1 MGKRYDTLND
11 KHRAF
16 IEAQPLFFVATAPP
30 DGHINLS
37 PKGLDSLR
45 VLDANRILWLN
56 LTGSGNE
63 TAAHL
68 RESPRMTLMFCAFQ
82 GDPLIL
88 RVFGQARAIH
98 ADDADWEAAR
108 QHFGDL
114 PGARQIIELEIELV
128 QSSCGFGVP
137 LMDVVGQREML
148 PAWADKKGEDGLRDY
163 WRERNAVSLDGRPTG
178 ITDSN

>member
-1 MGKRYDTLND
+1 MGKRYDQITD

-45 VLDANRILWLN
+45 VLGPNRIVWLN

-68 RESPRMTLMFCAFQ
+68 RETPRMTLMFCAFQ
-82 GDPLIL
+82 GDPLIY
-88 RVFGQARAIH
+88 RVFGNARAIH
-98 ADDADWEAAR
+98 AGDPDWPELRAL
-108 QHFGDL
+108 FGDL
-114 PGARQIIELEIELV
+114 PGARQIIDLDIELT

-137 LMDVVGQREML
+137 LMELAGQRDML
-148 PAWADKKGEDGLRDY
+148 PAWADKKGESGIRDY
-163 WRERNAVSLDGRPTG
+163 WRDRNAVSLDGRPTG
-178 ITDSN
+178 LGESD